1 LRASGFAFPKGQQAG
16 CPDRRALT
24 KRKAV
29 SGEVRITNPAL
40 AWNELRGRLEQRS
53 ISPMLEYELYLPLHH
68 NDGRPIDPAKLK
80 NLKRRLVDEF
90 GGLTHFRQENE
101 GLMKIGEHTFRDRI
115 EIVRVLASDEVSA
128 QRYFAQLKCDLTRE
142 WGQQD
147 FLIVSRQVTAV

>member
-1 LRASGFAFPKGQQAG
+1 
-16 CPDRRALT
+16 
-24 KRKAV
+24 
-29 SGEVRITNPAL
+29 
-40 AWNELRGRLEQRS
+40 
-53 ISPMLEYELYLPLHH
+53 MLEYELYLPLHY
-68 NDGRPIDPAKLK
+68 NDGRPIAPEKLK

-101 GLMKIGEHTFRDRI
+101 GLWKIGEHTFRDRV

-128 QRYFAQLKCDLTRE
+128 QRYFAQLKSDLTRE